1 MRAER
6 DLAAAE
12 LSESEALARL
22 RLHRILDEVAAYSI
36 TFDSGQR
43 MVHASEALLQRAGY
57 AADELRGQ
65 PLALL
70 LGDDQVLRVLPRT
83 QPASAVG
90 DRAVHSLIARDG
102 NSWPVYM
109 VVTQTNSGDGRTF
122 LLVGRDREAEVAAE
136 TRLVWLRQMI
146 RESQDQLQAEF
157 LQRQQLELAF
167 LDISE
172 REQAR
177 IGQDLHDD
185 VGQQLAGIAFLGRA
199 LQKKLQNAGREEE
212 SDAEWIAQLLAE
224 TLDSLRAIARD
235 LSPGGLESGNLEK
248 SLRSMCARLER
259 LHGVACQ
266 IRVDARDSD
275 IVRLTPMLSLNLF
288 RIVQEALNNSLR
300 HGNPELVTITLRMRS
315 VAGTLN
321 IRDNG
326 SGFDAGNDSDG
337 MGLRNIRIRV
347 HGIGGRLR
355 ICSGVA
361 GTLVAVRFPLAIENS
376 VASRQG
382 DP

>member
-1 MRAER
+1 
-6 DLAAAE
+6 
-12 LSESEALARL
+12 
-22 RLHRILDEVAAYSI
+22 
-36 TFDSGQR
+36 
-43 MVHASEALLQRAGY
+43 
-57 AADELRGQ
+57 
-65 PLALL
+65 
-70 LGDDQVLRVLPRT
+70 
-83 QPASAVG
+83 
-90 DRAVHSLIARDG
+90 
-102 NSWPVYM
+102 M
-109 VVTQTNSGDGRTF
+109 VVTQTSSGEDRTF

-136 TRLVWLRQMI
+136 NRLNWLRQMI
-146 RESQDQLQAEF
+146 RESQDQLRSEF

-199 LQKKLQNAGREEE
+199 LQKKLQNAGREEA

-235 LSPGGLESGNLEK
+235 LSPGGLESGDLEK

-259 LHGVACQ
+259 LHGVSCQ
-266 IRVDARDSD
+266 VFIDATESD
-275 IVRLTPMLSLNLF
+275 IVRLTPKLSLNLF
-288 RIVQEALNNSLR
+288 RIAQEALNNSLR
-300 HGNPELVTITLRMRS
+300 HGSPEVITIKLRMRS
-315 VAGTLN
+315 TGLLS

-326 SGFDAGNDSDG
+326 GGFDVANDSDG

-347 HGIGGRLR
+347 HGLGGRLR
-355 ICSGVA
+355 IRSGGA
-361 GTLVAVRFPLAIENS
+361 GTLIAVRFPLAPENHF
-376 VASRQG
+376 ASRHG